1 MREHSGRLR
10 VGLGVALVICVM
22 AITPSAWA
30 ASAGTQIWAKRYD
43 GPASAFDVA
52 GSLAVSPN
60 GSTVF
65 VTGYSK
71 GGSTTG
77 YDYATVAYS
86 ASTGAKLWAARFN
99 GPASLDD
106 YATSLAVSPDSSRVF
121 VTGYSKG
128 GRKTGFDYATVAYS
142 ASTGAAVWTKRY
154 NGPASGDDISSSLAV
169 SPNGS
174 AVFVTGHSG
183 GGATGND
190 YATVAYSASTGT
202 ELWTKRYD
210 GPASGDDK
218 ATSLAVSPNG
228 STVLVTGN

>member
-43 GPASAFDVA
+43 GPASAYDVA

-86 ASTGAKLWAARFN
+86 ASTGAAAWTKRYN
-99 GPASLDD
+99 GPASSFDL
-106 YATSLAVSPDSSRVF
+106 AFSLGVSPDGSMVF
-121 VTGYSKG
+121 VGGYSY
-128 GRKTGFDYATVAYS
+128 GRTYPDYATVAYS
-142 ASTGAAVWTKRY
+142 ASFGTAAWSSRY
-154 NGPASGDDISSSLAV
+154 NGPSSLGDEAFALGV
-169 SPNGS
+169 SPDSSN
-174 AVFVTGHSG
+174 VFVTGYSD
-183 GGATGND
+183 GNTNYD
-190 YATVAYSASTGT
+190 YATVAYA
-202 ELWTKRYD
+202 
-210 GPASGDDK
+210 A
-218 ATSLAVSPNG
+218 
-228 STVLVTGN
+228 